1 MNDAR
6 LPVKAL
12 LLTAPLLVCILALHA
27 WGDPVAESLG
37 RQVNLFQYPEHVR
50 PPFVIRAPRRSQAED
65 WAAKALSQFLDDSI
79 RNYGKTLELR
89 VPAVAVDVLLLDK
102 ETDARRFAGDVAEFL
117 KVNEGLYDPERRAI
131 IVRMESTIDQLQ
143 VTAALRR
150 AGARMLLQDAGSARW
165 APWLTEGLAGVL
177 EGSKAAD
184 LKAWTGE
191 LPPLEQI
198 QSATEADLRAPGLA
212 RGARLLTA
220 YLMDAMPEGFAY
232 YYKASRTEGQVRLPR
247 ILERFNDPAR
257 EEKKWQDWLH
267 VQKP

>member
-1 MNDAR
+1 MSDAR

-27 WGDPVAESLG
+27 WGDPASESLG
-37 RQVNLFQYPEHVR
+37 RHVNLFQYPEHMR
-50 PPFVIRAPRRSQAED
+50 PPFAIRAPRRSQAED
-65 WAAKALSQFLDDSI
+65 WAGRALSQFLDDSI
-79 RNYGKTLELR
+79 RTHGELLGLR
-89 VPAVAVDVLLLDK
+89 VPTNPVEVVLLDK
-102 ETDARRFAGDVAEFL
+102 ETDPRRFAGDVAEFL

-131 IVRMESTIDQLQ
+131 IARMDSTIDQHQ

-150 AGARMLLQDAGSARW
+150 AAARMLLHDAGSSRW
-165 APWLTEGLAGVL
+165 SPWLAEGLAGAL

-198 QSATEADLRAPGLA
+198 LAASEADLRSPVLA

-220 YLMDAMPEGFAY
+220 YLMDKIPEGFAS
-232 YYKASRTEGQVRLPR
+232 YYKASRAEGQVRLPR
-247 ILERFNDPAR
+247 VLERFNDPAR
-257 EEKKWQDWLH
+257 EEKQWQDWLH
-267 VQKP
+267 VQK